1 MRPLSI
7 VHALEKNRL
16 TTGSV
21 VQMLEAARGLS
32 ERGHRVAVVSRPGGD
47 LETVCAEA
55 GVDFFALALTHEFDL
70 ASARKLRG
78 LFRERDVDVVH
89 VHKGRPHAIA
99 LLAAVGLGRRP
110 VLVVN
115 RGVSFPLDLFNRW
128 KYRHPRVGA
137 VVCVAEAI
145 REVVI
150 RTAGVRP
157 ERVHVIHA
165 GTDTRRFDPARVDP
179 SGIRRE
185 LGLGRDEVLVGQVS
199 VRDWKGW
206 RELAAAFA
214 EVAPRHPA
222 ARLLFVGCEPEPE
235 REKVEAEAAR
245 LGIRDRLVLLP
256 YRRDMPEVLGACDVV
271 ADASWAGTGITGTI
285 REAMAMERAVVA
297 TDCAGNRELVT
308 DREAG
313 LLVPQKDVTALAAAL
328 NELLEDPDLRRR
340 LGRAAR
346 RRVVER
352 FSTAVRLDRLEA
364 LYRSLCAGERSD
376 LSASRG

>member
-1 MRPLSI
+1 VDP
-7 VHALEKNRL
+7 
-16 TTGSV
+16 
-21 VQMLEAARGLS
+21 
-32 ERGHRVAVVSRPGGD
+32 
-47 LETVCAEA
+47 A
-55 GVDFFALALTHEFDL
+55 GV
-70 ASARKLRG
+70 
-78 LFRERDVDVVH
+78 
-89 VHKGRPHAIA
+89 
-99 LLAAVGLGRRP
+99 
-110 VLVVN
+110 
-115 RGVSFPLDLFNRW
+115 
-128 KYRHPRVGA
+128 
-137 VVCVAEAI
+137 
-145 REVVI
+145 
-150 RTAGVRP
+150 
-157 ERVHVIHA
+157 
-165 GTDTRRFDPARVDP
+165 
-179 SGIRRE
+179 RRE

-328 NELLEDPDLRRR
+328 DELLEDPDLRRR

>member
-21 VQMLEAARGLS
+21 VQMLEAARGLA
-32 ERGHRVAVVSRPGGD
+32 ERGHRVTVVSRPGGD
-47 LETVCAEA
+47 LEAACAAA
-55 GVDFFALALTHEFDL
+55 GVGFLPLALAHEVDL
-70 ASARKLRG
+70 GSARKLRR
-78 LFRERDVDVVH
+78 LFRDRNVEIVH

-99 LLAAVGLGRRP
+99 LLAAAGLGRRP

-157 ERVHVIHA
+157 ERVHTIHA
-165 GTDTRRFDPARVDP
+165 GTETRRFDPARVDP
-179 SGIRRE
+179 SGVRRE
-185 LGLGRDEVLVGQVS
+185 LGLKADELLVGQVS

-214 EVAPRHPA
+214 SVAPRHPA

-235 REKVEAEAAR
+235 REKVEAEAGR
-245 LGIRDRLVLLP
+245 LGILDRVLLLP

-313 LLVPQKDVTALAAAL
+313 LLVPQRDVAALAGAL
-328 NELLEDPDLRRR
+328 DELLGDGDLRRR

-346 RRVVER
+346 RRVVEG
-352 FSTAVRLDRLEA
+352 FSTRVRLDRLEA
-364 LYRSLCAGERSD
+364 LYRSLARPNQERP
-376 LSASRG
+376 